1 MLIYNSTLLYLRA
14 YTAKEKKKKQ
24 DPHLCLPSFPPNL
37 PYLTFNVLTVFPDIY
52 FHIAK

>member
-1 MLIYNSTLLYLRA
+1 MLIYNSILLYLKA
-14 YTAKEKKKKQ
+14 YTTKEKKSKT
-24 DPHLCLPSFPPNL
+24 PFLCLPSFPPNL